1 MQQCIGATRPL
12 AGRARPRG
20 RRRRCFVGGSEPGAM
35 ATGRQPRSTTK
46 QPGLPTKHEAV
57 DHHAGR
63 SNMEAIATPTAAPP
77 LMFGAPAPPG
87 ELLPWSWAHQRL
99 ETAHTYWIA
108 TTRPYGR
115 PHCRPV
121 WGVWLADGFWFSTG
135 SLARHNL
142 ATNPQITVH
151 LDSGTEVVIVE
162 GVAAAVAGGRPAAGV
177 PSRLQHQVQ
186 LGHLRHR
193 RRRRRLVRGRRAG
206 LPGAAAGRFRLGHR
220 PAHRDPVVV
229 RRLHH
234 GHHPVGGPADLADRS
249 QGRSARQ
256 RRFGRCPADD
266 VHEAVGRDLVSIVV
280 SRGLL
285 SRRGPRRA
293 ARAGARAR
301 RECRSR

>member
-1 MQQCIGATRPL
+1 MRTRPHRTTPAWCTRTANAGQPAPATTQHCSTPDTPSGALEPYAATSGTYGSEGAPMQQCIGATRPL

-46 QPGLPTKHEAV
+46 QPWLSTKHEAV

-108 TTRPYGR
+108 TTSPYGR
-115 PHCRPV
+115 PPC
-121 WGVWLADGFWFSTG
+121 
-135 SLARHNL
+135 
-142 ATNPQITVH
+142 
-151 LDSGTEVVIVE
+151 
-162 GVAAAVAGGRPAAGV
+162 
-177 PSRLQHQVQ
+177 
-186 LGHLRHR
+186 
-193 RRRRRLVRGRRAG
+193 RLVRGRRAG
-206 LPGAAAGRFRLGHR
+206 LPGTAAGRLRLGHR